1 MNYQFDTIA
10 LVEQKIFNAY
20 EIVKRLV
27 PNEKKEEFF
36 NQLER
41 IEKLEL
47 EEQEQQIDAIY
58 ILFEN
63 LGITQEQINQV
74 KTDLEL
80 LLSTI

>member
-1 MNYQFDTIA
+1 MNYQFGTIA

>member
-1 MNYQFDTIA
+1 MNHQFDITA

-20 EIVKRLV
+20 GIVKRLV
-27 PNEKKEEFF
+27 PTEKKEEFF

-41 IEKLEL
+41 IEQLEL
-47 EEQEQQIDAIY
+47 EEQEQQIDAVY

-63 LGITQEQINQV
+63 LGITQEQITQV
-74 KTDLEL
+74 KIDLEK